1 MTASRR
7 PAALAFALFCVAAT
21 TAGCSRTPDAPAP
34 ASAPDA
40 TARTDA
46 DRSFIGRQAAQAI
59 EQAGEKLRAGNIT
72 LGRDAGIGIN
82 GPRDGNGEVDSHLP
96 KAEISPEG
104 DLLIAGQPVEV
115 DAAQH
120 ALLVEHRRLL
130 EEVALAGMAVG
141 VQGADIAGTALS
153 GLGEAVFG
161 GEEGRR
167 AYEARMEAEARRIKD
182 DARKICAL
190 LPPLRDSQQAL
201 AAALP
206 AFAPYAT
213 MTPQDIADCGDAID
227 EGVDTG
233 LGTGGAFD
241 A

>member
-7 PAALAFALFCVAAT
+7 HAALAVALLCAAAA
-21 TAGCSRTPDAPAP
+21 TAGCSRTPDAQAP
-34 ASAPDA
+34 DSSPDA
-40 TARTDA
+40 TARADA
-46 DRSFIGRQAAQAI
+46 DRSFIGRQAAKAI

-72 LGRDAGIGIN
+72 LGRDTRISIN
-82 GPRDGNGEVDSHLP
+82 GRDYGTGEVDSRLP
-96 KAEISPEG
+96 KAELTPDG
-104 DLLIAGQPVEV
+104 GLLIGGQPVEV

-130 EEVALAGMAVG
+130 EDVVLAGMAIG

-167 AYEARMEAEARRIKD
+167 AYEARMEDEARRIKD
-182 DARKICAL
+182 DARKICVL
-190 LPPLRDSQQAL
+190 LPPLHDSQQAL

-213 MTPQDIADCGDAID
+213 MTPQDVADCGDAID
-227 EGVDTG
+227 DGVDAG
-233 LGTGGAFD
+233 IGAGSTLD